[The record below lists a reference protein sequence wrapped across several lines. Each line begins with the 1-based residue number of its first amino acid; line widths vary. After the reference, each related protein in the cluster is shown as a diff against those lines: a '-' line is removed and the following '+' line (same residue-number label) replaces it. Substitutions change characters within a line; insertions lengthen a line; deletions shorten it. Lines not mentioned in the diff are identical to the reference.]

1 MDNNFKNN
9 LKVKTPTVNKTQ
21 SSNFDNNQILSELG
35 LLNLPKDVQNKLINK
50 EISMSH
56 ARVLSKLEDVNEIEK
71 LSYEIIDNNLSVR
84 ELENKVNSSYKRN
97 VEFKKRDSKKSGEYK
112 YVEQAL
118 EEKLGT
124 KVKILNNKIV
134 INYASSNDLNR
145 IIEILN
151 VNIED

>member
-1 MDNNFKNN
+1 M
-9 LKVKTPTVNKTQ
+9 
-21 SSNFDNNQILSELG
+21 I
-35 LLNLPKDVQNKLINK
+35 
-50 EISMSH
+50 
-56 ARVLSKLEDVNEIEK
+56 
-71 LSYEIIDNNLSVR
+71 
-84 ELENKVNSSYKRN
+84 
-97 VEFKKRDSKKSGEYK
+97 EFKKRDSKKSGEYK